1 MPYAVTCKACGAR
14 FSVADDLYKKRV
26 AGKSVL
32 INCKQCRAPIRIDA
46 SVAPPARRSSARPPS
61 ATRQFPSRPPVP
73 QGPARPA
80 PSRLPSIQRTHLGG
94 LTARG
99 APPAPGS
106 RAAQPPTAN
115 APAAPAPRAATKATL
130 QGLTAPRAGSQ
141 AAAPAP
147 KAPQA
152 ATKATL
158 QGLSAPKA
166 APSPPRPRGNLPL
179 IPQVSSQLADAVGEG
194 EGDEEATIPFGGY
207 YEVSEE
213 LESVPPSAGPNSID
227 LTDDAEAL
235 PPSIPHTTLLGRGR
249 EPHPPLKAE
258 PGRKTST
265 GGSLEDDPDFL
276 LGLDGNQKAPQ
287 DDPPTQRRGSG
298 VIPAPHAPSPPA
310 PPVADGAT
318 PKPIVAVAAAAS
330 PPTAT
335 PVMPTPSPS
344 GATTAPAPAVSKPL
358 QMPSAAP
365 KPPPGPAASRT
376 PQAAAETL
384 RLDAVK
390 LDAPRLDAPS
400 LYDKGHATSSA
411 LALPSAEPPQSKRSS
426 WGAVAGL
433 LVLLLGL
440 GGVYRYLNPSAEP
453 QAASPAQPPPPEPL
467 ARQAET
473 PPAEAPVAE
482 APTAA
487 APAPEAPPDPAEPAS
502 ATPEPAAPAAKPAA
516 PSFASPS
523 PPPSAPR
530 AAEPSRPTS
539 VQDRPAPAPAT
550 TKPSS
555 TKPPKPTGPVGP
567 FDRAAAASAL
577 SSAASQASS
586 CKKSGDPSGTASV
599 TVTFAP
605 SGRVTS
611 ANISG
616 PPFAGTATGGCI
628 ASTLRRATVPPF
640 EGDRITVSKTVVIR

>member
-1 MPYAVTCKACGAR
+1 MAYTVTCKACGAR

-32 INCKQCRAPIRIDA
+32 VNCKQCRAPIRIDA

-106 RAAQPPTAN
+106 RAAQPPPAN
-115 APAAPAPRAATKATL
+115 AAPAAPAPRTATKATL

-147 KAPQA
+147 KAAPQA

-158 QGLSAPKA
+158 QGLTAPKA

-249 EPHPPLKAE
+249 EAQPPLKAE

-276 LGLDGNQKAPQ
+276 LGLGGNQKPPQ

-298 VIPAPHAPSPPA
+298 VIPAPSPHA
-310 PPVADGAT
+310 PPVAEGAT
-318 PKPIVAVAAAAS
+318 PKPVAAASA
-330 PPTAT
+330 PTAT

-344 GATTAPAPAVSKPL
+344 AATTAPAPAVSKAL

-384 RLDAVK
+384 RMDAVK

-400 LYDKGHATSSA
+400 LYDKAQATSSA
-411 LALPSAEPPQSKRSS
+411 LALPSTEPTQSKRSS

-440 GGVYRYLNPSAEP
+440 GGVYRYLNPSTEP
-453 QAASPAQPPPPEPL
+453 EAATPARPAAPEPPAPKL
-467 ARQAET
+467 EPA
-473 PPAEAPVAE
+473 PAEAPLAQAAPSAE
-482 APTAA
+482 
-487 APAPEAPPDPAEPAS
+487 APAPEAEPEAAPPAP

-516 PSFASPS
+516 PSYASPS
-523 PPPSAPR
+523 PAPR
-530 AAEPSRPTS
+530 SVEPSKPTS
-539 VQDRPAPAPAT
+539 AQEKPAPAT
-550 TKPSS
+550 TKPAS

-567 FDRAAAASAL
+567 FDRSAAAASLA
-577 SSAASQASS
+577 SAASQASS

-628 ASTLRRATVPPF
+628 ASTLRRATIPPF